1 MASWLSGK
9 TLVIHSQQT
18 VSPVVPR
25 WPVYMHQPRFRV
37 GDIVRLNAERF
48 QVLEVVE
55 DFLKLQ
61 SLEDPKKVW
70 TVRASDV
77 EAIDDE

>member
-1 MASWLSGK
+1 MFY
-9 TLVIHSQQT
+9 SQFA

-25 WPVYMHQPRFRV
+25 WSFYMQQPRFRV
-37 GDIVRLNAERF
+37 GDIVRLGAERF
-48 QVLEVVE
+48 RVIEVVE

-61 SLEDPKKVW
+61 SLEDPNKVW

-77 EAIDDE
+77 EAIDD